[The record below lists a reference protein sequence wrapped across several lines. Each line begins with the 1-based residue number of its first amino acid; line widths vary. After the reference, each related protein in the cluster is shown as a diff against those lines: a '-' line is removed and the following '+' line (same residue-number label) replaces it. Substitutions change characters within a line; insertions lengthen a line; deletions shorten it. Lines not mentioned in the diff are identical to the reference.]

1 MILPIQLR
9 MARAAL
15 DWTVRELA
23 TRTGVNKN
31 TISRFEAEKDILAG
45 SLREIEK
52 VLLEAGI
59 RFIDADDDY
68 GPGIRVPED
77 RVQASLKKRSQKSS

>member
-1 MILPIQLR
+1 MILPVQLR

-15 DWTVRELA
+15 NWTVRELA

-59 RFIDADDDY
+59 RFIDADDET
-68 GPGIRVPED
+68 GPGVRVSED
-77 RVQASLKKRSQKSS
+77 RLQAGLKKRSQK

>member
-1 MILPIQLR
+1 

-15 DWTVRELA
+15 NWTVRELA

-52 VLLEAGI
+52 VLVESGI
-59 RFIDADDDY
+59 RFVDDDDEY
-68 GPGIRVPED
+68 GPGIRIPKD
-77 RVQASLKKRSQKSS
+77 LFQANLKKRSQKPS